1 MKRKLSVAT
10 VTHGVDVCSQLRYR
24 KLTPA
29 ISGDGGGNLSWDSQ
43 CQRLF
48 QSMSQSV
55 NQIPILSQEV
65 PCMLRNRCGRC
76 PESRPKG

>member
-29 ISGDGGGNLSWDSQ
+29 ISGDGGGNLSWDNQ
-43 CQRLF
+43 CQSGGSLHAEEQMWPLSRKST
-48 QSMSQSV
+48 QR
-55 NQIPILSQEV
+55 LSQKI
-65 PCMLRNRCGRC
+65 CGVC
-76 PESRPKG
+76 GVCGVY